1 MTCTLIGRKKLGP
14 AAFVTSETRGDAGQ
28 RVVALH
34 RVPTCPI
41 RIEVDWSVGIR
52 GDQLPPGVNDAR
64 AVEYGAIAHSSVLVG
79 LVENGPLVA
88 VSVDPLGDDRQVL
101 AWLDMVTIGAGS
113 RGAAAAVGTP
123 ASATLTTMPPAR
135 EVWTALRTSGP
146 LKKSAVIR
154 TRRTTLAPAAT
165 RSAAVATSCRHRL
178 RTSHAQISQPRLPA
192 T

>member
-1 MTCTLIGRKKLGP
+1 MMLPAGMSAAGACEPNHTLDDAEEAALFCT
-14 AAFVTSETRGDAGQ
+14 
-28 RVVALH
+28 
-34 RVPTCPI
+34 PT
-41 RIEVDWSVGIR
+41 
-52 GDQLPPGVNDAR
+52 
-64 AVEYGAIAHSSVLVG
+64 
-79 LVENGPLVA
+79 
-88 VSVDPLGDDRQVL
+88 
-101 AWLDMVTIGAGS
+101 MVTIGAGS

-178 RTSHAQISQPRLPA
+178 RTSHAQISQPRL
-192 T
+192 